1 MEIDDEIL
9 TEFYD
14 NRYAIQGMLIYRKSA
29 LIVVREMQKILEEN
43 LEKAGHE
50 PVLFPVLIPEDILKK
65 ESEHIKGFETE
76 VFWVT
81 EAGKNKL
88 DKKLALRPTSETPV
102 YTMFSLWIR
111 SHKDLPMKVHQS
123 CAVYR
128 YETKQTRPLI
138 RGREFLWNEG
148 HSAFKN
154 PEDAENNVA
163 EIRKIYSDLLNML
176 CIPYR
181 IHRRP
186 EWDKFPGA
194 SYTLAYDT
202 IIDGKI
208 LQIATIHNLSK
219 KFSEAFDINY
229 EDEEGKHKF
238 VHLTCYGPSFG
249 RLLASL
255 LNIHKDDAGLKFP
268 TNFAPTQIVVVPILT
283 KGDKEEVL
291 NYCRKI
297 KEKLDK
303 FRIVLD
309 ESDKTPGDKFYY
321 WEKRGAM
328 LRIEAGPRDIKNN
341 VVVVVRRDT
350 KKKEIIK
357 SDELNSEKILEI
369 FKDIDKNLIETAV
382 KKFNA
387 RLFNANSVDEV
398 KNLAGKGII
407 TIGLCE
413 KEECRNEIE
422 NYVSVLGVEEKGKK
436 CIMCGKEGRI
446 TYVGKTY

>member
-1 MEIDDEIL
+1 VEIDDEIL

-14 NRYAIQGMLIYRKSA
+14 NRYAVQGMLIYRKAS
-29 LIVVREMQKILEEN
+29 LIVVRNMQKILEEN

-76 VFWVT
+76 VFWIT

-88 DKKLALRPTSETPV
+88 DKKLAMRPTSETPI

-128 YETKQTRPLI
+128 YETKQTKPLI

-154 PEDAENNVA
+154 SEDAENNVA
-163 EIRKIYSDLLNML
+163 EIRKIYCNLFDGL

-202 IIDGKI
+202 ILDGKI
-208 LQIATIHNLSK
+208 LQIATIHNLSE
-219 KFSEAFDINY
+219 KFSKAFDITY
-229 EDEEGKHKF
+229 EDEKGNHKF
-238 VHLTCYGPSFG
+238 VRLTCYGPSFG
-249 RLLASL
+249 RLLASV

-268 TNFAPTQIVVVPILT
+268 TNFAPTQIVIVPILT
-283 KGDKEEVL
+283 KGNNEEVL

-297 KEKLDK
+297 KEKSDK
-303 FRIVLD
+303 FRVVLD

-341 VVVVVRRDT
+341 AVVIVRRDT
-350 KKKEIIK
+350 GKKEIIK
-357 SDELNSEKILEI
+357 SDEINPKNIMEI
-369 FKDIDKNLIETAV
+369 FKDIDRNLMETAV
-382 KKFNA
+382 KKFNDC
-387 RLFNANSVDEV
+387 LFNANSIDEV
-398 KNLAGKGII
+398 KNLAGRGII
-407 TIGLCE
+407 NAGLCE
-413 KEECRNEIE
+413 DKECRDVIE
-422 NYVSVLGVEEKGKK
+422 AYASVLGMEDAEKK
-436 CIMCGKEGRI
+436 CIVCGKKGKVARI
-446 TYVGKTY
+446 GKTY

>member
-1 MEIDDEIL
+1 METDDEIL

-14 NRYAIQGMLIYRKSA
+14 NRYEVQGMIVYRKNA
-29 LIVVREMQKILEEN
+29 LLVIREVQKILEER

-88 DKKLALRPTSETPV
+88 NKKLALRPTSETPI

-111 SHKDLPMKVHQS
+111 SHNDLPMKVHQT

-154 PEDAENNVA
+154 SEDAEKNIG
-163 EIRKIYSDLLNML
+163 EIKKIYCDLLDEL

-219 KFSEAFDINY
+219 KFSEVFDIKY
-229 EDEEGKHKF
+229 EDEEGNHKF

-249 RLLASL
+249 RLLSSV

-268 TNFAPTQIVVVPILT
+268 ARFAPTQIVIVPIFA
-283 KGDKEEVL
+283 KGNRERVL
-291 NYCRKI
+291 DYCKKI
-297 KEKLDK
+297 KKKLVK

-309 ESDKTPGDKFYY
+309 ESDKTPGEKFYY

-328 LRIEAGPRDIKNN
+328 LRIEAGQRDIKNN
-341 VVVVVRRDT
+341 EVVIVRRDT
-350 KKKEIIK
+350 RKKEKIK
-357 SDELNSEKILEI
+357 IEELNEKRIEEI
-369 FKDIDKNLIETAV
+369 FKDIDKNLREHANR
-382 KKFNA
+382 KFNEA
-387 RLFNANSVDEV
+387 IFKANTIEELKSYV
-398 KNLAGKGII
+398 GKGII
-407 TIGLCE
+407 EIGLCE
-413 KEECRNEIE
+413 NERCINEIDT
-422 NYVSVLGVEEKGKK
+422 YASVLGIEEKKGR
-436 CIMCGKEGRI
+436 CIVCGKEGKVA
-446 TYVGKTY
+446 YVGKTY

>member
-1 MEIDDEIL
+1 MDIDDEIL

-14 NRYAIQGMLIYRKSA
+14 NRYAVQGMLIYRKAA

-81 EAGKNKL
+81 EAGKKVL

-154 PEDAENNVA
+154 LDDAEKNVE
-163 EIRKIYSDLLNML
+163 EIRKIYGDLLNDL

-202 IIDGKI
+202 LIEGKI
-208 LQIATIHNLSK
+208 LQIATIHNLSE
-219 KFSEAFDINY
+219 KFSEAFNIKY
-229 EDEEGKHKF
+229 EDEEGNHKF
-238 VHLTCYGPSFG
+238 VRLTCYGPSFG
-249 RLLASL
+249 RLLASI
-255 LNIHKDDAGLKFP
+255 LNIHKDENGLKFP
-268 TNFAPTQIVVVPILT
+268 AKFAPTQIVLVPIFA
-283 KGDKEEVL
+283 KGNKEDVL
-291 NYCRKI
+291 KYCRGI
-297 KEKLDK
+297 KEKLVQ
-303 FRIVLD
+303 FRVVLD
-309 ESDKTPGDKFYY
+309 ESDKTPGEKFYY

-328 LRIEAGPRDIKNN
+328 LRIEAGPRDIENN
-341 VVVVVRRDT
+341 EVVVVRRDT
-350 KKKEIIK
+350 RKKEKIK
-357 SDELNSEKILEI
+357 KDELTPEKISEI
-369 FKDIDKNLIETAV
+369 FKDIDKNLREMAV
-382 KKFNA
+382 KKFNEA
-387 RLFNANSVDEV
+387 IFTAGGIDEV

-407 TIGLCE
+407 TVGLCE

-422 NYVSVLGVEEKGKK
+422 NYVSVLGVEEKEEK
-436 CIMCGKEGRI
+436 CVVCGKERKVA
-446 TYVGKTY
+446 YAGKTY

>member
-1 MEIDDEIL
+1 MDISDEIL

-14 NRYAIQGMLIYRKSA
+14 NRYAVQGMLIYRKAA
-29 LIVVREMQKILEEN
+29 LIVIREIQKILEEN
-43 LEKAGHE
+43 LEKVGHE

-65 ESEHIKGFETE
+65 EAEHIKGFETE

-88 DKKLALRPTSETPV
+88 DKKLALRPTSETPI

-123 CAVYR
+123 CTVYR

-154 PEDAENNVA
+154 LEDAEKNVE
-163 EIRKIYSDLLNML
+163 EIKKIYGDLLNLL

-202 IIDGKI
+202 IIEGKI
-208 LQIATIHNLSK
+208 LQIATIHNLSE
-219 KFSEAFDINY
+219 KFSEAFDIKY
-229 EDEEGKHKF
+229 EDEEGNHKF

-249 RLLASL
+249 RLLASI

-268 TNFAPTQIVVVPILT
+268 AKFAPIQIVIIPVFA
-283 KGDKEEVL
+283 KGNKENVL
-291 NYCRKI
+291 DYCIKL
-297 KEKLDK
+297 KEKLTQ

-309 ESDKTPGDKFYY
+309 ESVQTPGEKFYY

-328 LRIEAGPRDIKNN
+328 LRIEAGPRDIENN
-341 VVVVVRRDT
+341 EVVIVRRDT
-350 KKKEIIK
+350 GKKEKIK
-357 SDELNSEKILEI
+357 KDELTVEKISEI
-369 FKDIDKNLIETAV
+369 FKDIDKNLMENAV
-382 KKFNA
+382 KKFNDSV
-387 RLFNANSVDEV
+387 FSANNIDEV

-407 TIGLCE
+407 KIGLCNAQECIEKIKTNASVLGIEE
-413 KEECRNEIE
+413 KEE
-422 NYVSVLGVEEKGKK
+422 K
-436 CIMCGKEGRI
+436 CIVCGKEGKVA
-446 TYVGKTY
+446 YVGKTY

>member
-14 NRYAIQGMLIYRKSA
+14 NRYAVQGMLIYRKNA
-29 LIVVREMQKILEEN
+29 LLVIREIQKILEEN

-88 DKKLALRPTSETPV
+88 DKKLALRPTSETPI

-111 SHKDLPMKVHQS
+111 SHRDLPMKVHQT

-154 PEDAENNVA
+154 SEDAEKNA
-163 EIRKIYSDLLNML
+163 EDIGKIYGDLLNEL

-208 LQIATIHNLSK
+208 LQIATIHNLSE
-219 KFSEAFDINY
+219 KFSEAFDIKY
-229 EDEEGKHKF
+229 EDEEGNHKF

-249 RLLASL
+249 RLLASV

-268 TNFAPTQIVVVPILT
+268 AKFAPAQMVIVPIFA
-283 KGDKEEVL
+283 KGNKEGVL
-291 NYCRKI
+291 DYCRKI
-297 KEKLDK
+297 KEKSDK
-303 FRIVLD
+303 FGVVLD
-309 ESDKTPGDKFYY
+309 ESDKTPGEKFYY

-328 LRIEAGPRDIKNN
+328 LRIEAGSRDIENN
-341 VVVVVRRDT
+341 EVVVVRRDT
-350 KKKEIIK
+350 KKKEKIK
-357 SDELNSEKILEI
+357 IAELTDEKIAEI
-369 FKDIDKNLIETAV
+369 FKDIDKNLRESADR
-382 KKFNA
+382 KFNGA
-387 RLFNANSVDEV
+387 IFKANTIEEA
-398 KNLAGKGII
+398 KAQIGKGII
-407 TIGLCE
+407 EIGLCQDE
-413 KEECRNEIE
+413 KCKNEIE
-422 NYVSVLGVEEKGKK
+422 SYASVLGVEEKEKK
-436 CIMCGKEGRI
+436 CIVCGKNGKVAYI
-446 TYVGKTY
+446 GKTY